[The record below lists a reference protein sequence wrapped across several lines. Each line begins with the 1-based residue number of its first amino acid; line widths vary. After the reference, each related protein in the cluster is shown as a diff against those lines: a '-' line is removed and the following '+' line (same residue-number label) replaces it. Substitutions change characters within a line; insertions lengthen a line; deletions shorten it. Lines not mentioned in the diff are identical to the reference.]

1 MSHPFG
7 DLLTYYASRKHGLS
21 QNKLAETADLA
32 PSVLSRMCHGERLS
46 GPRARE
52 RVLRVLLGL
61 LRHGALRR
69 RQEADQLLEAA
80 GMTALRPDELE
91 ALIEQLTTLPA
102 EIALLHKLLAE
113 LRRRD
118 DQEAPSLSTTAGAGH
133 SSHLPAPLFPEQH
146 LPAPDYHTLVGVG
159 PTIQDLALRLSDPTG
174 PPLLSIE
181 GLGGIGKTALA
192 RAVALTC
199 MQLRCFQTTLWVSA
213 RHARLADNG
222 ALIPE
227 DPAITLQ
234 DVLEQLTEQVG
245 LPLKTELPI
254 EAQLARLYPLFRQT
268 PYLVVLDN
276 LETFAELEM
285 LLPRLQ
291 PLAGAT
297 RFLLTS
303 RHTLSAFPYVHIFKV
318 RVLSAADSRLLV
330 KNELARRDHG
340 LEAPPEFVE
349 ALLATVGGLP
359 LALKLATAQIGRLPF
374 DTIIAALQQARGTTP
389 ERLYAFIYWH
399 SWQLLDDP
407 ARQLLLSLLAMDV
420 AGETLDFI
428 QQRSG
433 LDYAD
438 FSTAVTQLLDTSLLE
453 VNTVLTPLRYALHPL
468 TATFLRSGILAH
480 WDT

>member
-21 QNKLAETADLA
+21 QNQLAETADLA

-80 GMTALRPDELE
+80 GMTALRPGELK
-91 ALIEQLTTLPA
+91 ALIEQLAIPPA
-102 EIALLHKLLAE
+102 ESALLHKLLAE
-113 LRRRD
+113 LHRRD
-118 DQEAPSLSTTAGAGH
+118 VQEEPLAKEASGAFRPACPAPPFLEA
-133 SSHLPAPLFPEQH
+133 HLPP
-146 LPAPDYHTLVGVG
+146 PDYHTLVGVG
-159 PTIQDLALRLSDPTG
+159 PTIQDLALRLSDPAG
-174 PPLLSIE
+174 PTWLSLE
-181 GLGGIGKTALA
+181 GIGGIGKTALA
-192 RAVALTC
+192 RAVALVC
-199 MQLRCFQTTLWVSA
+199 LQQRGFQATLWVSA
-213 RHARLADNG
+213 RHTRLADHG

-227 DPAITLQ
+227 DPVVTLRE
-234 DVLEQLTEQVG
+234 VLEQLTEQLG
-245 LPLKTELPI
+245 LPLRADLSITNH
-254 EAQLARLYPLFRQT
+254 LARLYPLLHQT

-318 RVLSAADSRLLV
+318 KTLSAADSRLLV
-330 KNELARRDHG
+330 KNELARRDQG
-340 LEAPPEFVE
+340 LETPPEFVE

-374 DTIIAALQQARGTTP
+374 DTIIAELQQARGTTP

-399 SWQLLDDP
+399 SWQLLNDP

-433 LDYAD
+433 LDCVA
-438 FSTAVTQLLDTSLLE
+438 FSTAVMQLLDASLLE
-453 VNTVLTPLRYALHPL
+453 VNTALHPLRYALHPL